1 MSLPNKLTTARI
13 VMIPLLLALLLIPV
27 SEERGGLFA
36 RLLAFES
43 RREADVFGGVLHTAA
58 LLIAI
63 AAAIT
68 DWLDGHLARKH
79 NLESNFG
86 KLFDPLADKV
96 FVTASFV
103 AFVEMQI
110 FPSWL
115 IIIIVSREFLVSGLR
130 MIASAEGRVIGADR
144 WGKHKTGWQLATIIT
159 TIAFLSIRD
168 WLRVAGVWEVPL
180 VRRWDAELIYELTL
194 HVLLLVTVAL
204 TMISGW
210 NYVKKN
216 ADILREGVGR

>member
-13 VMIPLLLALLLIPV
+13 VMIPLLLVLLLVPV

-36 RLLAFES
+36 RLLDFQS
-43 RREADVFGGVLHTAA
+43 RREADVFGGVMHTAA
-58 LLIAI
+58 LFIAI
-63 AAAIT
+63 AAAVT

-130 MIASAEGRVIGADR
+130 MIASSEGRVIGADR

-210 NYVKKN
+210 HYVKKN
-216 ADILREGVGR
+216 ADILRDSVGK